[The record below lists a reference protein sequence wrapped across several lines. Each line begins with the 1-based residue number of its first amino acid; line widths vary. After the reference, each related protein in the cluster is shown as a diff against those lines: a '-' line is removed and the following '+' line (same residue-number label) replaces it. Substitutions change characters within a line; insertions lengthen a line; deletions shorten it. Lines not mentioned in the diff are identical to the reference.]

1 MTRLDLI
8 IHWEIDPIERLLEEI
23 PPFLAQCAEEARRAG
38 NSGLLPDG
46 RLGDAEIYLAAASL
60 TRGAI
65 IYHLNALVDWCLLA
79 LASRLLPPG
88 WALTPRAQSR
98 SRGQLI
104 KTVESHYHIDVKQ
117 LPGWDEIDQLREE
130 ANALKH
136 RGGSHLPEPSQMRV
150 SIFRRADTT
159 SESLRARLSGTREW
173 LIALWRATEA
183 SKNLNT

>member
-46 RLGDAEIYLAAASL
+46 RLGDEEIYLAVASL

-136 RGGSHLPEPSQMRV
+136 RGGCHLPESSHIGVPMLRH
-150 SIFRRADTT
+150 ADT
-159 SESLRARLSGTREW
+159 SPESLRARLGGTREW
-173 LIALWRATEA
+173 LISLWKATEA
-183 SKNLNT
+183 STCLSA